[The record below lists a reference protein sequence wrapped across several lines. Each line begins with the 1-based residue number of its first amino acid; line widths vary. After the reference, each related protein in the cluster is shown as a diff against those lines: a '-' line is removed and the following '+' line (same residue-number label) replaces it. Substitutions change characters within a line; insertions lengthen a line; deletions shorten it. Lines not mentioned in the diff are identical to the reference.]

1 MSAAV
6 SPKSFLKSIGWASS
20 GRSWMFLIRES
31 MSSRAR
37 PRSLASARTV
47 TCTTETPLR
56 EVDSIFSTSLFEAIF
71 SSILRVTSCSTFSA
85 GAPGQGV
92 TATATRTGISGSLR
106 FGIRRYPKVP
116 ATSVARRRTHATW
129 GFSVK

>member
-1 MSAAV
+1 
-6 SPKSFLKSIGWASS
+6 
-20 GRSWMFLIRES
+20 MFLIRES